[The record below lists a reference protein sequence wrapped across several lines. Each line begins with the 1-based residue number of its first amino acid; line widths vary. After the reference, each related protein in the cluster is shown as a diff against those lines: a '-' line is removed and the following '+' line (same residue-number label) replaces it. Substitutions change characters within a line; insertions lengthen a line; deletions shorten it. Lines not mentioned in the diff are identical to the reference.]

1 MDEYKFFLPCSL
13 YSQFEPSLSELTNQG
28 VKIDWIENPFRNLGE
43 INKHAEQC
51 ALVGKAYME
60 VTGSSKINNIKVKDI
75 WIDEAISFAP
85 VVWTTKEEPSSHK
98 FFLTRCNKIKFI
110 ARCIRQH
117 FGIDALD
124 FENRTLIISSRLE
137 NYAQS

>member
-28 VKIDWIENPFRNLGE
+28 VKIEWVKNPFRNLGALT
-43 INKHAEQC
+43 KHAEQA
-51 ALVGKAYME
+51 ALVGKAYIE
-60 VTGSSKINNIKVKDI
+60 VTGNGKINGIKVKDI
-75 WIDEAISFAP
+75 WIDEALSFAP
-85 VVWTTKEEPSSHK
+85 VVWTTKEELSSHK
-98 FFLTRCNKIKFI
+98 FFLTRYNKIKFI

-124 FENRTLIISSRLE
+124 FENRTLIISSRLG